1 MIRTKLN
8 KILVILQ
15 ILMILWPTAFAVA
28 STINIGDTINI
39 ERGDLGFYSIQ
50 YWNENRGMWMYKT
63 YSRTY
68 YTDKDGSKKIAYCMD
83 QDLDG
88 VGWLPGEDENY
99 DTEVKYELKDEKI
112 WRVLKNGY
120 PNVSPEQLGVE
131 TEDDAYLA
139 TKQAVY
145 WVIKYRNVEG
155 GNAYNVY
162 THFRAGET
170 EINNQNLDDIQ
181 RRGKKVIDAIY
192 NLVNIAFWN
201 EQEVQ
206 QDPEIVDIGQYE
218 EDENPE
224 YCIKRY
230 QVTDTG
236 IDAEVRITG
245 IEWKSQNVLIID
257 ENENPKTEFKP
268 GDIIK
273 VMIPKKEILENSKLK
288 IYYTKTMEDFPVYYT
303 ASKIEGRQNYVIL
316 LDKTRESTGTI
327 NFDVGGD
334 KSELQIV
341 KIDAE
346 TSKPLEGV
354 TFSITYE
361 DGKVFTCTTDE
372 NGIANCKG
380 LYQGKVVIKE
390 IETKE
395 GYILD
400 EQETELELGYKE
412 FCILSFSNSHKK
424 GEINIRKV
432 DKDDNNINLEGVEF
446 DIIDEIGNII
456 DHLVT
461 DSQGKAS
468 TTVNTGNYIVRETKT
483 NEEYKIGEEKNVTV
497 KWNENVE
504 LKIENEKKKGQIKII
519 KRDKD
524 DSTIKLEGVE
534 FEIQDKDEKLVS
546 ILKTDENGEAILS
559 NIPIGNYYIKETET
573 LENYVLNEEKMQV
586 TVNEDCVTEVV
597 IENEKKRGQ
606 IQINK
611 TSEDKNNIIDKEEG
625 SPIEGVKFNIYN
637 KANKIVD
644 TIVTDENGVAL
655 SKKLEKGRYT
665 VQEVE
670 TEKWYILDEKIY
682 NVEIKKNNEIIMLD
696 ITNKSKD
703 PKVEITKSC
712 KNITKTNDEIDYS
725 FEIKNTGNVE
735 LEDFT
740 WYDYLPTEY
749 AKITG
754 IETGTYNKDII
765 YNIYY
770 KTNQKDEYMVLKK
783 NLDGEENNFITLS
796 DLHLEK
802 DEKVTEIKIYF
813 GNVDVGFKSEKNPH
827 IIMKTNDGLKN
838 DTRIENSTVLEGYNL
853 DYRVSSKDTAVATVY
868 EMIQEKKLPRTGF

>member
-1 MIRTKLN
+1 MNKL
-8 KILVILQ
+8 KKLLVILQ
-15 ILMILWPTAFAVA
+15 ILMLLWPTAFTVA

-245 IEWKSQNVLIID
+245 IEWKSQKLLIVD

-273 VMIPKKEILENSKLK
+273 VMIPQKEILENSKLK

-346 TSKPLEGV
+346 TSRPLEGV

-390 IETKE
+390 TATKE

-432 DKDDNNINLEGVEF
+432 DKDDNNIILEGVEF
-446 DIIDEIGNII
+446 DIIDETGNII

-524 DSTIKLEGVE
+524 DSTIKLEGVK

-586 TVNEDCVTEVV
+586 IVNEDSVTEVV

-606 IQINK
+606 IQITK

-682 NVEIKKNNEIIMLD
+682 NVEIKENNEIIMLD

-783 NLDGEENNFITLS
+783 NLNGEENNFITLS

>member
-1 MIRTKLN
+1 MNKLK

-15 ILMILWPTAFAVA
+15 ILMLLWPTAFTVA

-39 ERGDLGFYSIQ
+39 ERGNLGFYSIQ

-245 IEWKSQNVLIID
+245 TEWKSQKILIVD

-288 IYYTKTMEDFPVYYT
+288 IYYTKIMEDFPVYYT

-334 KSELQIV
+334 KAELQIV

-390 IETKE
+390 TATKE

-446 DIIDEIGNII
+446 DIIDETGNII

-497 KWNENVE
+497 KWNEDVE

-712 KNITKTNDEIDYS
+712 KNLTKTNDEIDYS

>member
-1 MIRTKLN
+1 MK
-8 KILVILQ
+8 
-15 ILMILWPTAFAVA
+15 
-28 STINIGDTINI
+28 
-39 ERGDLGFYSIQ
+39 
-50 YWNENRGMWMYKT
+50 
-63 YSRTY
+63 
-68 YTDKDGSKKIAYCMD
+68 
-83 QDLDG
+83 
-88 VGWLPGEDENY
+88 
-99 DTEVKYELKDEKI
+99 
-112 WRVLKNGY
+112 
-120 PNVSPEQLGVE
+120 
-131 TEDDAYLA
+131 
-139 TKQAVY
+139 
-145 WVIKYRNVEG
+145 
-155 GNAYNVY
+155 
-162 THFRAGET
+162 
-170 EINNQNLDDIQ
+170 
-181 RRGKKVIDAIY
+181 
-192 NLVNIAFWN
+192 
-201 EQEVQ
+201 
-206 QDPEIVDIGQYE
+206 
-218 EDENPE
+218 
-224 YCIKRY
+224 
-230 QVTDTG
+230 
-236 IDAEVRITG
+236 
-245 IEWKSQNVLIID
+245 
-257 ENENPKTEFKP
+257 
-268 GDIIK
+268 
-273 VMIPKKEILENSKLK
+273 
-288 IYYTKTMEDFPVYYT
+288 
-303 ASKIEGRQNYVIL
+303 
-316 LDKTRESTGTI
+316 
-327 NFDVGGD
+327 
-334 KSELQIV
+334 
-341 KIDAE
+341 
-346 TSKPLEGV
+346 
-354 TFSITYE
+354 
-361 DGKVFTCTTDE
+361 
-372 NGIANCKG
+372 
-380 LYQGKVVIKE
+380 
-390 IETKE
+390 
-395 GYILD
+395 
-400 EQETELELGYKE
+400 
-412 FCILSFSNSHKK
+412 
-424 GEINIRKV
+424 
-432 DKDDNNINLEGVEF
+432 
-446 DIIDEIGNII
+446 
-456 DHLVT
+456 
-461 DSQGKAS
+461 
-468 TTVNTGNYIVRETKT
+468 
-483 NEEYKIGEEKNVTV
+483 
-497 KWNENVE
+497 
-504 LKIENEKKKGQIKII
+504 
-519 KRDKD
+519 
-524 DSTIKLEGVE
+524 

-586 TVNEDCVTEVV
+586 IVNEDSVTEVV

-606 IQINK
+606 IQITK

-682 NVEIKKNNEIIMLD
+682 NVEIKENNEIIMLD

-783 NLDGEENNFITLS
+783 NLNGEENNFITLS

>member
-1 MIRTKLN
+1 MSLS
-8 KILVILQ
+8 
-15 ILMILWPTAFAVA
+15 ASCFAPP
-28 STINIGDTINI
+28 
-39 ERGDLGFYSIQ
+39 Q
-50 YWNENRGMWMYKT
+50 
-63 YSRTY
+63 
-68 YTDKDGSKKIAYCMD
+68 
-83 QDLDG
+83 
-88 VGWLPGEDENY
+88 
-99 DTEVKYELKDEKI
+99 
-112 WRVLKNGY
+112 
-120 PNVSPEQLGVE
+120 
-131 TEDDAYLA
+131 A

-245 IEWKSQNVLIID
+245 IEWKSQKLLIVD

-346 TSKPLEGV
+346 TSRPLEGV

-390 IETKE
+390 TATKE

-446 DIIDEIGNII
+446 DIIDETGNII

-524 DSTIKLEGVE
+524 DSTIKLEGVK

-586 TVNEDCVTEVV
+586 IVNEDSVTEVV

-606 IQINK
+606 IQITK

-682 NVEIKKNNEIIMLD
+682 NVEIKENNEIIMLD

-783 NLDGEENNFITLS
+783 NLNGEENNFITLS

>member
-1 MIRTKLN
+1 MNKL
-8 KILVILQ
+8 KKLLVILQ
-15 ILMILWPTAFAVA
+15 ILMLLWPTAFTVA

-245 IEWKSQNVLIID
+245 IEWKSQKLLIVD

-346 TSKPLEGV
+346 TSRPLEGV

-390 IETKE
+390 TATKE

-446 DIIDEIGNII
+446 DIIDETGNII

-524 DSTIKLEGVE
+524 DSTIKLEGVK

-573 LENYVLNEEKMQV
+573 LENYVLNEEYMQV
-586 TVNEDCVTEVV
+586 IVNEDSVTEVV

-606 IQINK
+606 IQITK

-682 NVEIKKNNEIIMLD
+682 NVEIKENNEIIMLD

-783 NLDGEENNFITLS
+783 NLNGEENNFITLS

>member
-1 MIRTKLN
+1 MNKL
-8 KILVILQ
+8 KKLLVILQ
-15 ILMILWPTAFAVA
+15 ILMLLWPTAFTVA

-120 PNVSPEQLGVE
+120 PNVSPDQLGVE
-131 TEDDAYLA
+131 TEDDSYLA

-245 IEWKSQNVLIID
+245 IEWKSQKLLIVD

-346 TSKPLEGV
+346 TSRPLEGV

-390 IETKE
+390 TATKE

-446 DIIDEIGNII
+446 DIIDETGNII

-524 DSTIKLEGVE
+524 DSTIKLEGVK

-586 TVNEDCVTEVV
+586 IVNEDSVTEVV

-606 IQINK
+606 IQITK

-682 NVEIKKNNEIIMLD
+682 NVEIKENNEIIMLD

-783 NLDGEENNFITLS
+783 NLNGEENNFITLS

>member
-1 MIRTKLN
+1 MNKL
-8 KILVILQ
+8 KKLLVILQ
-15 ILMILWPTAFAVA
+15 ILMLLWPTAFTVA

-245 IEWKSQNVLIID
+245 IEWKSQKLLIVD

-346 TSKPLEGV
+346 TSRPLEGV

-390 IETKE
+390 TATKE

-446 DIIDEIGNII
+446 DIIDETGNII

-461 DSQGKAS
+461 GSQGKAS

-524 DSTIKLEGVE
+524 DSTIKLEGVK

-586 TVNEDCVTEVV
+586 IVNEDSVTEVV

-606 IQINK
+606 IQITK

-682 NVEIKKNNEIIMLD
+682 NVEIKENNEIIMLD

-783 NLDGEENNFITLS
+783 NLNGEENNFITLS

>member
-1 MIRTKLN
+1 MNKL
-8 KILVILQ
+8 KKLLVILQ
-15 ILMILWPTAFAVA
+15 ILMLLWPTAFTVA

-245 IEWKSQNVLIID
+245 IEWKSQKLLIVD

-346 TSKPLEGV
+346 TSRPLEGV

-390 IETKE
+390 TATKE

-446 DIIDEIGNII
+446 DIIDETGNII

-524 DSTIKLEGVE
+524 DSTIKLEGVK

-586 TVNEDCVTEVV
+586 IVNEDSVTEVV

-606 IQINK
+606 IQITK

-682 NVEIKKNNEIIMLD
+682 NVEIKENNEIIMLD

-749 AKITG
+749 AKITD

-783 NLDGEENNFITLS
+783 NLNGEENNFITLS

>member
-1 MIRTKLN
+1 MNKL
-8 KILVILQ
+8 KKLLVILQ
-15 ILMILWPTAFAVA
+15 ILMLLWPTAFTVA

-245 IEWKSQNVLIID
+245 IEWKSQKLLIVD

-346 TSKPLEGV
+346 TSRPLEGV

-390 IETKE
+390 TATKE

-446 DIIDEIGNII
+446 DIIDETGNII

-524 DSTIKLEGVE
+524 DSTIKLEGVK

-586 TVNEDCVTEVV
+586 IVNEDSVTEVV

-606 IQINK
+606 IQITK

-637 KANKIVD
+637 KANKIID

-670 TEKWYILDEKIY
+670 TEKWYILDVKIY
-682 NVEIKKNNEIIMLD
+682 NVEIKENNEIIMLD

-783 NLDGEENNFITLS
+783 NLNGEENNFITLS

>member
-1 MIRTKLN
+1 MNKL
-8 KILVILQ
+8 KKLLVILQ
-15 ILMILWPTAFAVA
+15 ILMLLWPTAFTVA

-192 NLVNIAFWN
+192 NLVHIAFWN

-245 IEWKSQNVLIID
+245 IEWKSQKLLIVD

-346 TSKPLEGV
+346 TSRPLEGV

-390 IETKE
+390 TATKE

-446 DIIDEIGNII
+446 DIIDETGNII

-504 LKIENEKKKGQIKII
+504 LKIENE
-519 KRDKD
+519 
-524 DSTIKLEGVE
+524 L
-534 FEIQDKDEKLVS
+534 L
-546 ILKTDENGEAILS
+546 
-559 NIPIGNYYIKETET
+559 
-573 LENYVLNEEKMQV
+573 
-586 TVNEDCVTEVV
+586 
-597 IENEKKRGQ
+597 
-606 IQINK
+606 
-611 TSEDKNNIIDKEEG
+611 
-625 SPIEGVKFNIYN
+625 
-637 KANKIVD
+637 
-644 TIVTDENGVAL
+644 
-655 SKKLEKGRYT
+655 
-665 VQEVE
+665 
-670 TEKWYILDEKIY
+670 
-682 NVEIKKNNEIIMLD
+682 
-696 ITNKSKD
+696 
-703 PKVEITKSC
+703 
-712 KNITKTNDEIDYS
+712 
-725 FEIKNTGNVE
+725 
-735 LEDFT
+735 
-740 WYDYLPTEY
+740 
-749 AKITG
+749 
-754 IETGTYNKDII
+754 
-765 YNIYY
+765 
-770 KTNQKDEYMVLKK
+770 
-783 NLDGEENNFITLS
+783 
-796 DLHLEK
+796 
-802 DEKVTEIKIYF
+802 
-813 GNVDVGFKSEKNPH
+813 
-827 IIMKTNDGLKN
+827 
-838 DTRIENSTVLEGYNL
+838 
-853 DYRVSSKDTAVATVY
+853 
-868 EMIQEKKLPRTGF
+868 

>member
-1 MIRTKLN
+1 MNKL
-8 KILVILQ
+8 KKLLVILQ
-15 ILMILWPTAFAVA
+15 ILMLLWLTAFTVA

-245 IEWKSQNVLIID
+245 IEWKSQKLLIVD

-346 TSKPLEGV
+346 TSRPLEGV

-390 IETKE
+390 TATKE

-446 DIIDEIGNII
+446 DIIDETGNII

-524 DSTIKLEGVE
+524 DSTIKLEGVK

-586 TVNEDCVTEVV
+586 IVNEDSVTEVV

-606 IQINK
+606 IQITK

-682 NVEIKKNNEIIMLD
+682 NVEIKENNEIIMLD

-783 NLDGEENNFITLS
+783 NLNGEENNFITLS

>member
-1 MIRTKLN
+1 MNKL
-8 KILVILQ
+8 KKLLVILQ
-15 ILMILWPTAFAVA
+15 ILMLLWPTAFTVA

-245 IEWKSQNVLIID
+245 IEWKSQKLLIVD

-334 KSELQIV
+334 KSKLQIV

-346 TSKPLEGV
+346 TSRPLEGV

-390 IETKE
+390 TATKE

-446 DIIDEIGNII
+446 DIIDETGNII

-524 DSTIKLEGVE
+524 DSTIKLEGVK

-586 TVNEDCVTEVV
+586 IVNEDSVTEVV

-606 IQINK
+606 IQITK

-682 NVEIKKNNEIIMLD
+682 NVEIKENNEIIMLD

-712 KNITKTNDEIDYS
+712 KNITKTND
-725 FEIKNTGNVE
+725 
-735 LEDFT
+735 
-740 WYDYLPTEY
+740 
-749 AKITG
+749 
-754 IETGTYNKDII
+754 
-765 YNIYY
+765 
-770 KTNQKDEYMVLKK
+770 
-783 NLDGEENNFITLS
+783 
-796 DLHLEK
+796 
-802 DEKVTEIKIYF
+802 
-813 GNVDVGFKSEKNPH
+813 
-827 IIMKTNDGLKN
+827 
-838 DTRIENSTVLEGYNL
+838 
-853 DYRVSSKDTAVATVY
+853 
-868 EMIQEKKLPRTGF
+868 

>member
-206 QDPEIVDIGQYE
+206 QDPEIVDVGQYE

-245 IEWKSQNVLIID
+245 IEWKSQKLLIVD

-446 DIIDEIGNII
+446 DIIDETGNII

-524 DSTIKLEGVE
+524 DFTIKLEGVE

-559 NIPIGNYYIKETET
+559 NIPIGNYYIKETKT
-573 LENYVLNEEKMQV
+573 LENYVLNDEIMQV
-586 TVNEDCVTEVV
+586 TVNEDSVTEVV

-625 SPIEGVKFNIYN
+625 STIEGVKFNIYN

-670 TEKWYILDEKIY
+670 TEKWYILDEKIH
-682 NVEIKKNNEIIMLD
+682 NVEIKENNEIIMLD

-703 PKVEITKSC
+703 PKVEIMKSC
-712 KNITKTNDEIDYS
+712 KNITKSNDEIDYS

>member
-1 MIRTKLN
+1 MNKKLFVLFIVLVLIVGIGFLFSYDKKVIEAEKQNTTEQLNDAEGTEQEVTEDDGFDDELIGTLKIEKIDLDGTVKEGSTNEILKDYIGHIEETAKYDGNVGLAAHNRGNKYSYFARINELEPGDEIVYTTKYGERKYIVNSKKEILETDWRQLEGTQDNRLTLITCIKNKVNQRLCVQAVQENIYKERTNMNKL
-8 KILVILQ
+8 KKLLVILQ
-15 ILMILWPTAFAVA
+15 ILMLLWPTAFTVA

-245 IEWKSQNVLIID
+245 IEWKSQKLLIVD

-346 TSKPLEGV
+346 TSRPLEGV
-354 TFSITYE
+354 TFSIT
-361 DGKVFTCTTDE
+361 
-372 NGIANCKG
+372 
-380 LYQGKVVIKE
+380 
-390 IETKE
+390 
-395 GYILD
+395 
-400 EQETELELGYKE
+400 
-412 FCILSFSNSHKK
+412 
-424 GEINIRKV
+424 
-432 DKDDNNINLEGVEF
+432 
-446 DIIDEIGNII
+446 
-456 DHLVT
+456 
-461 DSQGKAS
+461 
-468 TTVNTGNYIVRETKT
+468 
-483 NEEYKIGEEKNVTV
+483 
-497 KWNENVE
+497 
-504 LKIENEKKKGQIKII
+504 
-519 KRDKD
+519 
-524 DSTIKLEGVE
+524 
-534 FEIQDKDEKLVS
+534 
-546 ILKTDENGEAILS
+546 
-559 NIPIGNYYIKETET
+559 
-573 LENYVLNEEKMQV
+573 
-586 TVNEDCVTEVV
+586 
-597 IENEKKRGQ
+597 
-606 IQINK
+606 
-611 TSEDKNNIIDKEEG
+611 
-625 SPIEGVKFNIYN
+625 
-637 KANKIVD
+637 
-644 TIVTDENGVAL
+644 
-655 SKKLEKGRYT
+655 
-665 VQEVE
+665 
-670 TEKWYILDEKIY
+670 
-682 NVEIKKNNEIIMLD
+682 
-696 ITNKSKD
+696 
-703 PKVEITKSC
+703 
-712 KNITKTNDEIDYS
+712 
-725 FEIKNTGNVE
+725 
-735 LEDFT
+735 
-740 WYDYLPTEY
+740 
-749 AKITG
+749 
-754 IETGTYNKDII
+754 
-765 YNIYY
+765 
-770 KTNQKDEYMVLKK
+770 
-783 NLDGEENNFITLS
+783 
-796 DLHLEK
+796 
-802 DEKVTEIKIYF
+802 
-813 GNVDVGFKSEKNPH
+813 
-827 IIMKTNDGLKN
+827 
-838 DTRIENSTVLEGYNL
+838 
-853 DYRVSSKDTAVATVY
+853 
-868 EMIQEKKLPRTGF
+868 

>member
-1 MIRTKLN
+1 MNKL
-8 KILVILQ
+8 KKLLVILQ
-15 ILMILWPTAFAVA
+15 ILMLLWPTAFTVA

-206 QDPEIVDIGQYE
+206 QDPEIVDVGQYE

-245 IEWKSQNVLIID
+245 IEWKSQKLLIVD

-346 TSKPLEGV
+346 TSRPLEGV

-390 IETKE
+390 TATKE

-446 DIIDEIGNII
+446 DIIDETGNII

-524 DSTIKLEGVE
+524 DSTIELEGVK

-586 TVNEDCVTEVV
+586 IVNEDSVTEVV

-606 IQINK
+606 IQITK

-682 NVEIKKNNEIIMLD
+682 NVEIKENNEIIMLD

-783 NLDGEENNFITLS
+783 NLNGEENNFITLS

>member
-1 MIRTKLN
+1 MNKL
-8 KILVILQ
+8 KKLLVILQ
-15 ILMILWPTAFAVA
+15 ILMLLWPTAFTVA
-28 STINIGDTINI
+28 STINIWDTINI

-245 IEWKSQNVLIID
+245 IEWKSQKLLIVD

-346 TSKPLEGV
+346 TSRPLEGV

-390 IETKE
+390 TATKE

-446 DIIDEIGNII
+446 DIIDETGNII

-524 DSTIKLEGVE
+524 DSTIKLEGVK

-586 TVNEDCVTEVV
+586 IVNEDSVTEVV

-606 IQINK
+606 IQITK

-682 NVEIKKNNEIIMLD
+682 NVEIKENNEIIMLD

-783 NLDGEENNFITLS
+783 NLNGEENNFITLS

>member
-1 MIRTKLN
+1 MNKL
-8 KILVILQ
+8 KKLLVILQ
-15 ILMILWPTAFAVA
+15 ILMLLWPTAFTVA

-68 YTDKDGSKKIAYCMD
+68 YTDKDGSKKIAYCMN

-245 IEWKSQNVLIID
+245 IEWKSQKLLIVD

-346 TSKPLEGV
+346 TSRPLEGV

-390 IETKE
+390 TATKE

-446 DIIDEIGNII
+446 DIIDETGNII

-524 DSTIKLEGVE
+524 DSTIKLEGVK

-586 TVNEDCVTEVV
+586 IVNEDSVTEVV

-606 IQINK
+606 IQITK

-682 NVEIKKNNEIIMLD
+682 NVEIKENNEIIMLD

-783 NLDGEENNFITLS
+783 NLNGEENNFITLS

>member
-1 MIRTKLN
+1 MNKL
-8 KILVILQ
+8 KKLLVILQ
-15 ILMILWPTAFAVA
+15 ILMLLWPTAFTVA

-245 IEWKSQNVLIID
+245 IEWKSQKLLIVD

-346 TSKPLEGV
+346 TSRPLEGV

-390 IETKE
+390 TATKE

-446 DIIDEIGNII
+446 DIIDETGNII

-524 DSTIKLEGVE
+524 DSTIKLEGVK

-586 TVNEDCVTEVV
+586 IVNEDSVTEVV

-606 IQINK
+606 IQITK

-682 NVEIKKNNEIIMLD
+682 NVEIKENNEIIILD

-783 NLDGEENNFITLS
+783 NLNGEENNFITLS

>member
-1 MIRTKLN
+1 MNKLK

-15 ILMILWPTAFAVA
+15 ILMLLWPTAFTVA

-245 IEWKSQNVLIID
+245 IEWKSQKLLIVD

-346 TSKPLEGV
+346 TSRPLEGV

-390 IETKE
+390 TATKE

-446 DIIDEIGNII
+446 DIIDETGNII

-524 DSTIKLEGVE
+524 DSTIKLEGVK

-586 TVNEDCVTEVV
+586 IVNEDSVTEVV

-606 IQINK
+606 IQITK

-682 NVEIKKNNEIIMLD
+682 NVEIKENNEIIMLD

-749 AKITG
+749 AKITD

-783 NLDGEENNFITLS
+783 NLNGEENNFITLS

>member
-1 MIRTKLN
+1 MNKLK

-15 ILMILWPTAFAVA
+15 ILMLLWPTAFTVA

-245 IEWKSQNVLIID
+245 IEWKSQKLLIVD

-346 TSKPLEGV
+346 TSRPLEGV

-390 IETKE
+390 TATKE

-446 DIIDEIGNII
+446 DIIDETGNII

-524 DSTIKLEGVE
+524 DSTIKLEGVK

-586 TVNEDCVTEVV
+586 IVNEDSVTEVV

-606 IQINK
+606 IQITK

-682 NVEIKKNNEIIMLD
+682 NVEIKENNEIIMLD

-783 NLDGEENNFITLS
+783 NLNGEENNFITLS

>member
-1 MIRTKLN
+1 MNKL
-8 KILVILQ
+8 KKLLVILQ
-15 ILMILWPTAFAVA
+15 ILMLLWPTAFTVA

-245 IEWKSQNVLIID
+245 IEWKSQKLLIVD

-346 TSKPLEGV
+346 TSRPLEGV

-390 IETKE
+390 TATKE

-446 DIIDEIGNII
+446 DIIDETGNII

-524 DSTIKLEGVE
+524 DSTIKLEGVK

-586 TVNEDCVTEVV
+586 IVNEDSVTEVV

-606 IQINK
+606 IQITK
-611 TSEDKNNIIDKEEG
+611 TSEYKNNIIDKEEG

-682 NVEIKKNNEIIMLD
+682 NVEIKENNEIIMLD

-783 NLDGEENNFITLS
+783 NLNGEENNFITLS

>member
-1 MIRTKLN
+1 
-8 KILVILQ
+8 
-15 ILMILWPTAFAVA
+15 
-28 STINIGDTINI
+28 
-39 ERGDLGFYSIQ
+39 
-50 YWNENRGMWMYKT
+50 MYKT

-245 IEWKSQNVLIID
+245 IEWKSQKLLIVD

-346 TSKPLEGV
+346 TSRPLEGV

-390 IETKE
+390 TATKE

-446 DIIDEIGNII
+446 DIIDETGNII

-524 DSTIKLEGVE
+524 DSTIKLEGVK

-586 TVNEDCVTEVV
+586 IVNEDSVTEVV

-606 IQINK
+606 IQITK

-682 NVEIKKNNEIIMLD
+682 NVEIKENNEIIMLD

-783 NLDGEENNFITLS
+783 NLNGEENNFITLS

>member
-1 MIRTKLN
+1 MNKL
-8 KILVILQ
+8 KKLLVILQ
-15 ILMILWPTAFAVA
+15 ILMLLWPTAFTVA

-245 IEWKSQNVLIID
+245 IEWKSQKLLIVD

-346 TSKPLEGV
+346 TSRPLEGV

-390 IETKE
+390 TATKE

-446 DIIDEIGNII
+446 DIIDETGNII

-524 DSTIKLEGVE
+524 DSTIKLEGVK

-586 TVNEDCVTEVV
+586 IVNEDSVTEVV

-606 IQINK
+606 IQITK

-682 NVEIKKNNEIIMLD
+682 NVEIKENNEIIMLD

-783 NLDGEENNFITLS
+783 NLNGEENNFITLS

-868 EMIQEKKLPRTGF
+868 EMIQEKKLSRTGF

>member
-1 MIRTKLN
+1 MNKL
-8 KILVILQ
+8 KKLLVILQ
-15 ILMILWPTAFAVA
+15 ILMLLWPTAFTVA

-83 QDLDG
+83 HDLEG

-245 IEWKSQNVLIID
+245 IEWKSQKLLIVD

-346 TSKPLEGV
+346 TSRPLEGV

-390 IETKE
+390 TATKE

-446 DIIDEIGNII
+446 DIIDETGNII

-524 DSTIKLEGVE
+524 DSTIKLEGVK

-586 TVNEDCVTEVV
+586 IVNEDSVTEVV

-606 IQINK
+606 IQITK

-682 NVEIKKNNEIIMLD
+682 NVEIKENNEIIMLD

-770 KTNQKDEYMVLKK
+770 KTNQKDEYMLLKK
-783 NLDGEENNFITLS
+783 NLNGEENNFITLS

>member
-1 MIRTKLN
+1 MNKLK

-15 ILMILWPTAFAVA
+15 ILMLLWPTAFTVA

-245 IEWKSQNVLIID
+245 IEWKNQKLLIVD

-346 TSKPLEGV
+346 TSRPLEGV

-390 IETKE
+390 TATKE

-446 DIIDEIGNII
+446 DIIDETGNII

-524 DSTIKLEGVE
+524 DSTIKLEGVK

-586 TVNEDCVTEVV
+586 IVNEDSVTEVV

-606 IQINK
+606 IQITK

-682 NVEIKKNNEIIMLD
+682 NVEIKENNEIIMLD

-725 FEIKNTGNVE
+725 FEIKNTGNIE

-783 NLDGEENNFITLS
+783 NLNGEENNFITLS

>member
-1 MIRTKLN
+1 MNKL
-8 KILVILQ
+8 KKLLVILQ
-15 ILMILWPTAFAVA
+15 ILMLLWPTAFTVA

-245 IEWKSQNVLIID
+245 IEWKSQKLLIVD

-346 TSKPLEGV
+346 TSRPLEGV

-390 IETKE
+390 TATKE

-446 DIIDEIGNII
+446 DIIDETGNII

-524 DSTIKLEGVE
+524 DSTIKLEGVK

-586 TVNEDCVTEVV
+586 IVNEDSVTEVV

-606 IQINK
+606 IQITK

-682 NVEIKKNNEIIMLD
+682 NVEIKENNEIIMLD

-783 NLDGEENNFITLS
+783 NLNGEENNFITLS

>member
-1 MIRTKLN
+1 MNKL
-8 KILVILQ
+8 KKLLVILQ
-15 ILMILWPTAFAVA
+15 ILMLLWPTAFTVA

-245 IEWKSQNVLIID
+245 IEWKSQKLLIVD

-346 TSKPLEGV
+346 TSRPLEGV

-390 IETKE
+390 TATKE

-446 DIIDEIGNII
+446 DIIDETGNII

-524 DSTIKLEGVE
+524 DSTIKLEGVK

-586 TVNEDCVTEVV
+586 IVNEDSVTEVV

-606 IQINK
+606 IQITK

-637 KANKIVD
+637 KANKIID

-655 SKKLEKGRYT
+655 SKKLEKGRDT

-670 TEKWYILDEKIY
+670 TEKWYILDVKIY
-682 NVEIKKNNEIIMLD
+682 NVEIKENNEIIMLD

-783 NLDGEENNFITLS
+783 NLNGEENNFITLS

>member
-1 MIRTKLN
+1 MNKL
-8 KILVILQ
+8 KKLLVILQ
-15 ILMILWPTAFAVA
+15 ILMLLWPTAFTVA

-245 IEWKSQNVLIID
+245 IEWKSQKLLIVD

-346 TSKPLEGV
+346 TSRPLEGV

-390 IETKE
+390 TATKE

-446 DIIDEIGNII
+446 DIIDETGNII

-524 DSTIKLEGVE
+524 DSTIKLEGVK

-586 TVNEDCVTEVV
+586 IVNEDSVTEVV

-606 IQINK
+606 IQITK

-637 KANKIVD
+637 KTNKIVD

-682 NVEIKKNNEIIMLD
+682 NVEIKENNEIIMLD

-783 NLDGEENNFITLS
+783 NLNGEENNFITLS

>member
-1 MIRTKLN
+1 MNKL
-8 KILVILQ
+8 KKLLVILQ
-15 ILMILWPTAFAVA
+15 ILMLLWPTAFTVA

-245 IEWKSQNVLIID
+245 IEWKSQKLLIVD

-346 TSKPLEGV
+346 TSRPLEGV

-390 IETKE
+390 TATKE

-446 DIIDEIGNII
+446 DIIDETGNII

-524 DSTIKLEGVE
+524 DSTIKLEGVK

-586 TVNEDCVTEVV
+586 IVNEDSVTEVV

-606 IQINK
+606 IQITK

-682 NVEIKKNNEIIMLD
+682 NVEIKENNEIIMLD

-783 NLDGEENNFITLS
+783 NLNGEENNFITLS

-813 GNVDVGFKSEKNPH
+813 GNVDVGSKSEKNPH